1 MIGRRISISA
11 LLTAVFA
18 INFARALMIYSWL
31 FGPILIV
38 WALSLILLMA
48 TLFVGFAFA
57 AHHERS
63 R

>member
-1 MIGRRISISA
+1 MC
-11 LLTAVFA
+11 A

-48 TLFVGFAFA
+48 TLFVGLAFA
-57 AHHERS
+57 ARHERS